1 MKRFLCTICGR
12 IKRVRK
18 YPSDISHVNSDNVL
32 ERTGTCARHYAE
44 PDTYV
49 PVKAKVSDLT
59 SLLNSRTP
67 RSNKQQQNKKRA

>member
-18 YPSDISHVNSDNVL
+18 YPSDITHVNSDNVL

-44 PDTYV
+44 SDYQPV
-49 PVKAKVSDLT
+49 VKAKVSDLT

-67 RSNKQQQNKKRA
+67 RNKKRA